1 MSVAFKEYAHAI
13 YTKDTTNT
21 VELLSI
27 TKQTRLL
34 FFTDLTEQ
42 VMKSIDDE
50 VLEQH
55 ILPVIYPVLKWKRI
69 ENRDLYES
77 AHTVAISTF
86 LTKKPVSREL
96 AGVYAKIL
104 IDNFPEPM
112 NLDQFRYGFNTM
124 VQALCEMDDALSWL
138 TVNQLIEK
146 INSLDQEKDIPLRS
160 QYGTALIDLLRP
172 LSLGPFFRS
181 ILDQVQKMV
190 VSQETKAMQQAT
202 MKIIFDTVSGP
213 GISDMRRTEA
223 VGWYLD
229 LKRQLQL

>member
-1 MSVAFKEYAHAI
+1 
-13 YTKDTTNT
+13 
-21 VELLSI
+21 
-27 TKQTRLL
+27 
-34 FFTDLTEQ
+34 
-42 VMKSIDDE
+42 
-50 VLEQH
+50 
-55 ILPVIYPVLKWKRI
+55 
-69 ENRDLYES
+69 
-77 AHTVAISTF
+77 
-86 LTKKPVSREL
+86 
-96 AGVYAKIL
+96 
-104 IDNFPEPM
+104 M

-146 INSLDQEKDIPLRS
+146 INSLDQEKDIPLRG

-181 ILDQVQKMV
+181 ILDQVQKIV

>member
-1 MSVAFKEYAHAI
+1 MDVPNGQGLVEVPHAAQDIISIFANLHFIAQHLGQGAGLQAYQDTLTNTVAYLLHKENQCQLNKLMSVAFKEYAHAV

-77 AHTVAISTF
+77 AHTVVLNTF

-104 IDNFPEPM
+104 ID
-112 NLDQFRYGFNTM
+112 
-124 VQALCEMDDALSWL
+124 
-138 TVNQLIEK
+138 
-146 INSLDQEKDIPLRS
+146 
-160 QYGTALIDLLRP
+160 
-172 LSLGPFFRS
+172 
-181 ILDQVQKMV
+181 
-190 VSQETKAMQQAT
+190 VS
-202 MKIIFDTVSGP
+202 F
-213 GISDMRRTEA
+213 
-223 VGWYLD
+223 
-229 LKRQLQL
+229 

>member
-1 MSVAFKEYAHAI
+1 
-13 YTKDTTNT
+13 
-21 VELLSI
+21 
-27 TKQTRLL
+27 
-34 FFTDLTEQ
+34 
-42 VMKSIDDE
+42 
-50 VLEQH
+50 
-55 ILPVIYPVLKWKRI
+55 
-69 ENRDLYES
+69 
-77 AHTVAISTF
+77 
-86 LTKKPVSREL
+86 
-96 AGVYAKIL
+96 
-104 IDNFPEPM
+104 M

-202 MKIIFDTVSGP
+202 MKIIFDTVSGS

>member
-1 MSVAFKEYAHAI
+1 
-13 YTKDTTNT
+13 
-21 VELLSI
+21 
-27 TKQTRLL
+27 
-34 FFTDLTEQ
+34 
-42 VMKSIDDE
+42 
-50 VLEQH
+50 
-55 ILPVIYPVLKWKRI
+55 
-69 ENRDLYES
+69 
-77 AHTVAISTF
+77 
-86 LTKKPVSREL
+86 
-96 AGVYAKIL
+96 
-104 IDNFPEPM
+104 M

-146 INSLDQEKDIPLRS
+146 INSLDQEKDILLRS
-160 QYGTALIDLLRP
+160 QYSTALIDLLRP

-202 MKIIFDTVSGP
+202 MKIIFDTVSGS